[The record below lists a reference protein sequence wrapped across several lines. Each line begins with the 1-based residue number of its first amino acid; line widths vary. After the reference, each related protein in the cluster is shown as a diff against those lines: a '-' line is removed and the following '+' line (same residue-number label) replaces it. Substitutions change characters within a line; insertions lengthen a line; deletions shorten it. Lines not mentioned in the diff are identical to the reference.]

1 MEERRKQKMNDNEEI
16 IKEFEELH
24 EDNDVQEGNSEDIE
38 VIEAEEIP
46 GTERNAQGMNG
57 FQQVFQFSG
66 NGQGAFFSVFSS
78 GPSGG
83 GNIRIN
89 INGQEINLENNDGE
103 RRELSEMLSESDRR
117 EIGERDKTDS
127 LLDEGEKFNDR
138 RD

>member
-1 MEERRKQKMNDNEEI
+1 MNDNNEEI
-16 IKEFEELH
+16 IEEFEEFPN
-24 EDNDVQEGNSEDIE
+24 EGSIQEGNSEDIE

-46 GTERNAQGMNG
+46 ETERNVQGMNG

-66 NGQGAFFSVFSS
+66 NGQGGFFSVFSS
-78 GPSGG
+78 GPSGN

-89 INGQEINLENNDGE
+89 INGQEINLESNDGE

>member
-24 EDNDVQEGNSEDIE
+24 EDNDVQEENSEDIE

-66 NGQGAFFSVFSS
+66 NGQGGFFSVFSS

-127 LLDEGEKFNDR
+127 LLDEGEEFNDR

>member
-1 MEERRKQKMNDNEEI
+1 MNDNNEEI
-16 IKEFEELH
+16 IEEFEEFPN
-24 EDNDVQEGNSEDIE
+24 EDSIQEGNSEDIE

-46 GTERNAQGMNG
+46 GTERNVQGMNG

-66 NGQGAFFSVFSS
+66 NGQGGFFSVFSS
-78 GPSGG
+78 GHSGG

-103 RRELSEMLSESDRR
+103 RRELSEMLSESDRK
-117 EIGERDKTDS
+117 EIGKRDKTDS
-127 LLDEGEKFNDR
+127 LLDEGEKFNDK